1 MFPRRSA
8 VLPTLDRNGR
18 VIIAAKGARAFAFG
32 LNSVGLGLF
41 LAEVGLTGQ
50 DVAFI
55 LAAAMAGNAAFT
67 LVIALWGDRLGRRRV
82 LVAGS
87 LLMLLAVAIPAAG
100 TQPILLALVA
110 FTGMVSVTANESTG
124 LVSVDQSVLP
134 QSVPERERTKAFAT
148 YGLVAFVA
156 SAIGSASLGPL
167 VALADALGFAGPDR
181 FGPTF
186 IAYAAVG
193 LVSAVLV
200 TRLDERAELGEPL
213 QRGFAIRRSRG
224 TVARL
229 SALFA
234 LDSFASGFAVQSFV
248 AFWFAS
254 RHAVEPGTIGFLF
267 FAGSLLAA
275 ASFPVAA
282 ALAGRIGLIR
292 TMVFT
297 HIPAN
302 LFLIAMAF
310 VPVGAAPLAAVFY
323 LIRSLLSTMD
333 VPARQ
338 SYVMAVVDPAE
349 RTATAGVTS
358 LARSVSQAAGPLV
371 GGALLVP
378 LGLGVPLIAAGALK
392 ATYDVLLFFA
402 FRGRPAPGERDRGG
416 AADRDGGAVP
426 EREIR
431 PPVDAA

>member
-1 MFPRRSA
+1 MPARRSA

-18 VIIAAKGARAFAFG
+18 LVVAAKGARAFAFG

-41 LAEVGLTGQ
+41 LAEIGLTGQ
-50 DVAFI
+50 AVGVI

-67 LVIALWGDRLGRRRV
+67 LVIALWGDRIGRRRV
-82 LVAGS
+82 LIAGS
-87 LLMLLAVAIPAAG
+87 MLMLLAIAIPAAG
-100 TQPILLALVA
+100 AQPALLALVA

-124 LVSVDQSVLP
+124 LVSVDQSILP

-167 VALADALGFAGPDR
+167 VAMADALGLAGADR

-186 IAYAAVG
+186 VAYAAVG
-193 LVSAVLV
+193 LVSAAFA
-200 TRLDERAELGEPL
+200 TRLDRRAELGQPL
-213 QRGFAIRRSRG
+213 ERGFAIRRSRR

-254 RHAVEPGTIGFLF
+254 RHALDPGSIGLLF
-267 FAGSLLAA
+267 FFGSLLAA
-275 ASFPVAA
+275 ASFPAAA

-302 LFLIAMAF
+302 MFLIAMAF
-310 VPVGAAPLAAVFY
+310 VPVGAAPVAAALYLARA
-323 LIRSLLSTMD
+323 LLSTMD

-338 SYVMAVVDPAE
+338 SYIMAVVDPAE

-358 LARSVSQAAGPLV
+358 LARSISQAAGPLV

-392 ATYDVLLFFA
+392 ATYDVLLFVA
-402 FRGRPAPGERDRGG
+402 FRSRPAPGE
-416 AADRDGGAVP
+416 AAHRRDG
-426 EREIR
+426 ERATT
-431 PPVDAA
+431 PPVDAAG

>member
-1 MFPRRSA
+1 MPARRSA

-18 VIIAAKGARAFAFG
+18 LVVAAKGARAFAFG

-41 LAEVGLTGQ
+41 LAEVGVTGQ
-50 DVAFI
+50 AVGVI

-67 LVIALWGDRLGRRRV
+67 LVIALWGDRIGRRRI
-82 LVAGS
+82 LIAGS
-87 LLMLLAVAIPAAG
+87 LLMLLAIAIPAAG
-100 TQPILLALVA
+100 AQPVLLALVA

-124 LVSVDQSVLP
+124 LVSVDQSILP

-167 VALADALGFAGPDR
+167 VGLADALGLAGADR

-186 IAYAAVG
+186 VAYAAVG
-193 LVSAVLV
+193 LVSAAFAM
-200 TRLDERAELGEPL
+200 RLDRRAELGQPL
-213 QRGFAIRRSRG
+213 ERGFAIRRSRR
-224 TVARL
+224 TVAGL

-254 RHAVEPGTIGFLF
+254 HHALEPGSIGLLF
-267 FAGSLLAA
+267 FFGSLLAA
-275 ASFPVAA
+275 ASFPAAA

-310 VPVGAAPLAAVFY
+310 VPVGAAPVAAALYLARA
-323 LIRSLLSTMD
+323 LLSTMD

-338 SYVMAVVDPAE
+338 SYIMAVVDPAE

-358 LARSVSQAAGPLV
+358 LARSISQAAGPLV

-378 LGLGVPLIAAGALK
+378 LGIGVPLMAAGALK
-392 ATYDVLLFFA
+392 ATYDVLLFIA
-402 FRGRPAPGERDRGG
+402 FRSRPAPGEG
-416 AADRDGGAVP
+416 AHR
-426 EREIR
+426 REGEPATM
-431 PPVDAA
+431 PPVDAGG

>member
-1 MFPRRSA
+1 MSPRRSA

-18 VIIAAKGARAFAFG
+18 IVVAAKGARAFAFG

-41 LAEVGLTGQ
+41 LAEIGLTGQ
-50 DVAFI
+50 AVGAI

-67 LVIALWGDRLGRRRV
+67 LVIALWGDRIGRRRV

-87 LLMLLAVAIPAAG
+87 LLMLLAIAIPAAG
-100 TQPILLALVA
+100 AQPALLALVA

-124 LVSVDQSVLP
+124 LVSVDQSILP

-156 SAIGSASLGPL
+156 SAIGSLSLGPL
-167 VALADALGFAGPDR
+167 VLLADALGLVGADR

-186 IAYAAVG
+186 VAYAAVG
-193 LVSAVLV
+193 LVSAALA

-213 QRGFAIRRSRG
+213 ERGFAIRRSRR
-224 TVARL
+224 TVAGL

-254 RHAVEPGTIGFLF
+254 RHALDPGSIGLLF

-275 ASFPVAA
+275 ASFPAA
-282 ALAGRIGLIR
+282 AMLAGRIGLIR

-310 VPVGAAPLAAVFY
+310 VPVGAAPVAVLLHLARA
-323 LIRSLLSTMD
+323 LLSTMD

-358 LARSVSQAAGPLV
+358 LARSISQAAGPLV

-378 LGLGVPLIAAGALK
+378 LGIGVPLVAAGALK
-392 ATYDVLLFFA
+392 ATYDVLLFLA
-402 FRGRPAPGERDRGG
+402 FRSRPAPGERGVRR
-416 AADRDGGAVP
+416 AVDGEV
-426 EREIR
+426 R

>member
-1 MFPRRSA
+1 
-8 VLPTLDRNGR
+8 
-18 VIIAAKGARAFAFG
+18 
-32 LNSVGLGLF
+32 
-41 LAEVGLTGQ
+41 
-50 DVAFI
+50 
-55 LAAAMAGNAAFT
+55 
-67 LVIALWGDRLGRRRV
+67 
-82 LVAGS
+82 
-87 LLMLLAVAIPAAG
+87 
-100 TQPILLALVA
+100 
-110 FTGMVSVTANESTG
+110 
-124 LVSVDQSVLP
+124 
-134 QSVPERERTKAFAT
+134 
-148 YGLVAFVA
+148 
-156 SAIGSASLGPL
+156 
-167 VALADALGFAGPDR
+167 
-181 FGPTF
+181 
-186 IAYAAVG
+186 
-193 LVSAVLV
+193 VSAVLV

>member
-1 MFPRRSA
+1 MPARRSA

-18 VIIAAKGARAFAFG
+18 LVVAAKGARAFAFG

-41 LAEVGLTGQ
+41 LAEIGLTGQ
-50 DVAFI
+50 AVGVI

-67 LVIALWGDRLGRRRV
+67 LVIALWGDRIGRRRI
-82 LVAGS
+82 LIAGS
-87 LLMLLAVAIPAAG
+87 LLMLLAIAIPAAG
-100 TQPILLALVA
+100 AQPVLLALVA

-124 LVSVDQSVLP
+124 LVSVDQSILP

-167 VALADALGFAGPDR
+167 VGLADALGLAGADR

-186 IAYAAVG
+186 VAYAAVG
-193 LVSAVLV
+193 LVSAAFAM
-200 TRLDERAELGEPL
+200 RLDRRAELGQPL
-213 QRGFAIRRSRG
+213 ERGFAIRRSRR

-254 RHAVEPGTIGFLF
+254 RHALDPGSIGLLF
-267 FAGSLLAA
+267 FFGSLLAA
-275 ASFPVAA
+275 ASFPAAA

-310 VPVGAAPLAAVFY
+310 VPVGAAPVAAALYLARA
-323 LIRSLLSTMD
+323 LLSTMD

-338 SYVMAVVDPAE
+338 SYIMAVVDPAE

-358 LARSVSQAAGPLV
+358 LARSISQAAGPLV

-378 LGLGVPLIAAGALK
+378 LGLGVPLVAAGALK
-392 ATYDVLLFFA
+392 ATYDVLLFIA
-402 FRGRPAPGERDRGG
+402 FRSRPAPGE
-416 AADRDGGAVP
+416 AAHR
-426 EREIR
+426 REGEPAAM
-431 PPVDAA
+431 PPVDAAG

>member
-1 MFPRRSA
+1 MPARRSA

-18 VIIAAKGARAFAFG
+18 LVVAAKGARAFAFG

-41 LAEVGLTGQ
+41 LAEIGLTGQ
-50 DVAFI
+50 AVGVI

-67 LVIALWGDRLGRRRV
+67 LVIALWGDRIGRRRV
-82 LVAGS
+82 LIAGS
-87 LLMLLAVAIPAAG
+87 LLMLLAIAIPAAG
-100 TQPILLALVA
+100 AQPVLLALVA

-124 LVSVDQSVLP
+124 LVSVDQSILP

-148 YGLVAFVA
+148 YGLVAFIA

-167 VALADALGFAGPDR
+167 VGLADALGLAGADR

-186 IAYAAVG
+186 VAYAAVG
-193 LVSAVLV
+193 LVSAAFAM
-200 TRLDERAELGEPL
+200 RLDRRAELGQPL
-213 QRGFAIRRSRG
+213 ERGFAIRRSRR
-224 TVARL
+224 TVAGL

-254 RHAVEPGTIGFLF
+254 RHALDPGSIGLLF
-267 FAGSLLAA
+267 SAGSLLAA
-275 ASFPVAA
+275 ASFPAAA

-310 VPVGAAPLAAVFY
+310 VPVGAAPVAAALYLARA
-323 LIRSLLSTMD
+323 LLSTMD

-358 LARSVSQAAGPLV
+358 LARSISQAAGPLV

-378 LGLGVPLIAAGALK
+378 LGIGVPLIAAGALK
-392 ATYDVLLFFA
+392 ATYDVLLFIA
-402 FRGRPAPGERDRGG
+402 FRSRPAPGE
-416 AADRDGGAVP
+416 AAHR
-426 EREIR
+426 REGEPVAM
-431 PPVDAA
+431 PPADAAG

>member
-1 MFPRRSA
+1 MPARRSA

-18 VIIAAKGARAFAFG
+18 LVVAAKGARAFAFG

-41 LAEVGLTGQ
+41 LAEIGLTGQ
-50 DVAFI
+50 AVGVI

-67 LVIALWGDRLGRRRV
+67 LVIALWGDRIGRRRI
-82 LVAGS
+82 LIAGS
-87 LLMLLAVAIPAAG
+87 LLMLLAIAIPAAG
-100 TQPILLALVA
+100 AQPVLLALVA

-124 LVSVDQSVLP
+124 LVSVDQSILP

-167 VALADALGFAGPDR
+167 VGLADALGLAGADR

-186 IAYAAVG
+186 VAYAAVG
-193 LVSAVLV
+193 LVSAAFAM
-200 TRLDERAELGEPL
+200 RLDRRAELGQPL
-213 QRGFAIRRSRG
+213 ERGFAIRRSRR

-254 RHAVEPGTIGFLF
+254 RHALDPGSIGLLF
-267 FAGSLLAA
+267 FFGSLLAA
-275 ASFPVAA
+275 ASFPAAA

-310 VPVGAAPLAAVFY
+310 VPVGAAPVAAALYLARA
-323 LIRSLLSTMD
+323 LLSTMD

-338 SYVMAVVDPAE
+338 SYIMAVVDPAE

-358 LARSVSQAAGPLV
+358 LARSISQAAGPLV

-392 ATYDVLLFFA
+392 ATYDVLLFVA
-402 FRGRPAPGERDRGG
+402 FRSRPAPGE
-416 AADRDGGAVP
+416 AAHRREGEPAVM
-426 EREIR
+426 
-431 PPVDAA
+431 PPVDAGG

>member
-1 MFPRRSA
+1 VPPRRSA
-8 VLPTLDRNGR
+8 ILPTLDRNGR
-18 VIIAAKGARAFAFG
+18 LIIAAKAARAFAFG

-41 LAEVGLTGQ
+41 LAEIGLTGQ
-50 DVAFI
+50 AVGVI
-55 LAAAMAGNAAFT
+55 LAAAMAGNAVFT
-67 LVIALWGDRLGRRRV
+67 LVIAVWGDRIGRRRV

-100 TQPILLALVA
+100 AQPVLLALVA

-124 LVSVDQSVLP
+124 LVSVDQSILP
-134 QSVPERERTKAFAT
+134 QAVPDRERTKAFAT

-167 VALADALGFAGPDR
+167 VGLADALGQAGADR

-186 IAYAAVG
+186 VAYAAVG
-193 LVSAVLV
+193 LVSAALAS
-200 TRLDERAELGEPL
+200 RLDRKAELGEPL
-213 QRGFAIRRSRG
+213 ERGFAIRRSRG

-254 RHAVEPGTIGFLF
+254 RHAVEPGSIGLLF

-275 ASFPVAA
+275 ASFPAAA

-310 VPVGAAPLAAVFY
+310 VPVGAAPVAAVFY

-349 RTATAGVTS
+349 RTAAAGVTS
-358 LARSVSQAAGPLV
+358 LARSAAQAAGPLI

-378 LGLGVPLIAAGALK
+378 LGVGVPLIAAGALK
-392 ATYDVLLFFA
+392 ATYDVLLFLA
-402 FRGRPAPGERDRGG
+402 FRGRPAPGERG
-416 AADRDGGAVP
+416 ADPRDGPGAM
-426 EREIR
+426 
-431 PPVDAA
+431 PPADAV